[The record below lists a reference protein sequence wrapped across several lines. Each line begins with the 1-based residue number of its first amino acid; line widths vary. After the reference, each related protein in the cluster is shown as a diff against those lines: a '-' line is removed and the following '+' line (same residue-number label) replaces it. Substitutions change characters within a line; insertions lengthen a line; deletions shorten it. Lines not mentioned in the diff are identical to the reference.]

1 MAEKYGVQ
9 LLGEIPLDI
18 RIRESM
24 DAGKPIVIADPE
36 SKISAVYR
44 EIARKVGVAIAGRN
58 KDYTARMPSI
68 KVSNS

>member
-1 MAEKYGVQ
+1 
-9 LLGEIPLDI
+9 
-18 RIRESM
+18 
-24 DAGKPIVIADPE
+24 VIADPE